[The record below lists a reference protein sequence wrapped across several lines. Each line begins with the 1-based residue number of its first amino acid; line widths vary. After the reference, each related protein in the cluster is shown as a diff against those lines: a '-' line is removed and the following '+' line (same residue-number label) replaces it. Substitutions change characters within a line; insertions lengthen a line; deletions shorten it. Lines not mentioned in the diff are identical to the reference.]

1 MSLTHIEPES
11 DPDTEKGRA
20 GRDLAPAPDIQA
32 AEAGS
37 PAASR
42 TRSRLKRRVA
52 AALLRSLTA
61 VIIGSLIL
69 RVAAQMMGLML
80 QSYFDRIGILYTA
93 TGFITAS
100 FFLAEL
106 VGAPILGAMS
116 DRYGRKRFII
126 LGPVLGAIAV
136 QITSMTTVIWILV
149 ITRLLEGL
157 STASAIPATLSYIS
171 EATSARPK
179 LRARIVGLFEITFIG
194 GMALGA
200 ALGGVIWKNFGA
212 EATIMGLHFTSPAF
226 SINGLI
232 YLMSLAVFA
241 WGLKGMRRATLS
253 READPRGK
261 WGHYRAI
268 LKSPLVWR
276 LVPAWIALNSVIGIW
291 FNYSI
296 RLLTGKNNNQ
306 REMGLDSP
314 PPAPAYEGQHLMGMW
329 SDSPEDV
336 YVGFGILLMIFAAGV
351 LVWSFFLGR
360 YRKITAMIV
369 ATVGL
374 VAILPSIYGLN
385 HLDSF
390 SSPLLYPL
398 VAGLLIGVVTL
409 SGFAPAALTY
419 LADVTELHAED
430 RGTIMG
436 LYSVFLGVGQFI
448 GTASGGFFAQWKG
461 IDGLL
466 LLSTVFGAITLIS
479 LFSLRK
485 QGLLPVTANG
495 RSPDRTRPNRSN

>member
-1 MSLTHIEPES
+1 MSLSHIEPER
-11 DPDTEKGRA
+11 DPDTEKDRA
-20 GRDLAPAPDIQA
+20 GRDQQPAPDIQVAELA
-32 AEAGS
+32 A

-42 TRSRLKRRVA
+42 GRSRSKRRFA
-52 AALLRSLTA
+52 AVLLRSLTA

-80 QSYFDRIGILYTA
+80 QSYFDRIGLLYA
-93 TGFITAS
+93 AAGIITAS

-126 LGPVLGAIAV
+126 LGPVLGAVAV

-200 ALGGVIWKNFGA
+200 ALGGVVWENFGG
-212 EATIMGLHFTSPAF
+212 EATILGLHFTSPAF

-232 YLMSLAVFA
+232 YLISLAVFA
-241 WGLKGMRRATLS
+241 WGLKGVRRASLP
-253 READPRGK
+253 REPDPRGK

-268 LKSPLVWR
+268 LKSPRVWR

-296 RLLTGKNNNQ
+296 RLLTGKNNHQ
-306 REMGLDSP
+306 GEAGLVGPIEP
-314 PPAPAYEGQHLMGMW
+314 PVAPAYEGQLLMGLW
-329 SDSPEDV
+329 SDSPRDV
-336 YVGFGILLMIFAAGV
+336 YVGFGILLVIFAAGV
-351 LVWSFFLGR
+351 MIWSFYLGR
-360 YRKITAMIV
+360 YRKITAMIA
-369 ATVGL
+369 ATFGL
-374 VAILPSIYGLN
+374 AAILPSIYGLN
-385 HLDSF
+385 HLDSL

-398 VAGLLIGVVTL
+398 VASLLLGVVIL

-461 IDGLL
+461 IDGLVP
-466 LLSTVFGAITLIS
+466 LSVIFGIVTLIS

-485 QGLLPVTANG
+485 QGLIPAAADLTEQ
-495 RSPDRTRPNRSN
+495 NRSN

>member
-1 MSLTHIEPES
+1 MSLTHIEPER
-11 DPDTEKGRA
+11 DPETEKDRA
-20 GRDLAPAPDIQA
+20 GLDRQPAPNPLA
-32 AEAGS
+32 TP
-37 PAASR
+37 PAPR
-42 TRSRLKRRVA
+42 GRSRHRRRFA

-80 QSYFDRIGILYTA
+80 QSYFGRIGILYTA

-106 VGAPILGAMS
+106 VGAPVLGAMS
-116 DRYGRKRFII
+116 DRYGRKRFIL

-136 QITSMTTVIWILV
+136 QITAMTTAIWILV

-179 LRARIVGLFEITFIG
+179 LRARVVGLFEITFIG

-200 ALGGVIWKNFGA
+200 ALGGYVWDYFGG
-212 EATIMGLHFTSPAF
+212 EATIMGIHFTSPAF

-232 YLMSLAVFA
+232 YLVSLAVFA
-241 WGLKGMRRATLS
+241 WGLKGVRRAGLA

-268 LKSPLVWR
+268 LKSPRVWR

-296 RLLTGKNNNQ
+296 RLLTEKSGNQ
-306 REMGLDSP
+306 AEG
-314 PPAPAYEGQHLMGMW
+314 APAYEGQLLMGLW
-329 SDSPEDV
+329 GDAQKDV
-336 YVGFGILLMIFAAGV
+336 YVGFGVLLIIFAAGV
-351 LVWSFFLGR
+351 LVWSFYLGR

-369 ATVGL
+369 ATIGL
-374 VAILPSIYGLN
+374 AAILPAIYGLN
-385 HLDSF
+385 HLDSL
-390 SSPLLYPL
+390 SSPMLYPL
-398 VAGLLIGVVTL
+398 IASLIIGVITL

-448 GTASGGFFAQWKG
+448 GTASGGIFAHWKG
-461 IDGLL
+461 IDGLVI
-466 LLSTVFGAITLIS
+466 LSTFFGIITLIS
-479 LFSLRK
+479 LLSLRK
-485 QGLLPVTANG
+485 QGLLPAVVEAPPLEATQ
-495 RSPDRTRPNRSN
+495 PNRSN